1 MKDCW
6 KHWLK
11 SYLTC
16 MNDCTDPK
24 RTDDLFDSTKVFMPY
39 FDQVYVETCFGQVWE
54 IVDCKLLE
62 VFLLV
67 TCKSVGLNWQ
77 IERGHVLLWFYL
89 SCKLKRVGRLHDVKQ
104 LFWKPANDL
113 WELCKLPLRYK
124 LNQVWTEGTDVII
137 WRNVKT
143 IILIISKCN
152 VWKTVL
158 YATDLPFK
166 LFISVTVLKTL

>member
-16 MNDCTDPK
+16 MNDCSDPK

-67 TCKSVGLNWQ
+67 TCKSVGLNWR
-77 IERGHVLLWFYL
+77 IERNHVLLLFYL

-104 LFWKPANDL
+104 LFWKPANDKN
-113 WELCKLPLRYK
+113 CFKLPLRCK
-124 LNQVWTEGTDVII
+124 MNLVW
-137 WRNVKT
+137 RA
-143 IILIISKCN
+143 LMC
-152 VWKTVL
+152 
-158 YATDLPFK
+158 
-166 LFISVTVLKTL
+166 

>member
-16 MNDCTDPK
+16 MNDCSDPK

-54 IVDCKLLE
+54 IVDCKLLQ

-67 TCKSVGLNWQ
+67 TCKSVGLNWR
-77 IERGHVLLWFYL
+77 IERNHVLLLFYL
-89 SCKLKRVGRLHDVKQ
+89 SCKLKRVGRLYDVKQ
-104 LFWKPANDL
+104 LFWKPAMIRTVLNFL
-113 WELCKLPLRYK
+113 WDTRWTTFEGHWCVNLT
-124 LNQVWTEGTDVII
+124 NQ
-137 WRNVKT
+137 KT
-143 IILIISKCN
+143 IIHVLCTCKFLENFACDRFAIQNIYQCNFSKDALE
-152 VWKTVL
+152 V
-158 YATDLPFK
+158 F
-166 LFISVTVLKTL
+166 

>member
-11 SYLTC
+11 SYLAC
-16 MNDCTDPK
+16 MNDCSDPK
-24 RTDDLFDSTKVFMPY
+24 RNDNLFDSTKVFMPY
-39 FDQVYVETCFGQVWE
+39 FDQVYVKTCFGQVWK
-54 IVDCKLLE
+54 IVKCKLLE

-67 TCKSVGLNWQ
+67 TCKSVGLNWR
-77 IERGHVLLWFYL
+77 IEKSHVLLLFYL
-89 SCKLKRVGRLHDVKQ
+89 SCKLKRVLKTGQ
-104 LFWKPANDL
+104 W

-124 LNQVWTEGTDVII
+124 INQVWTEGTDVII

-152 VWKTVL
+152 FL
-158 YATDLPFK
+158 ENCFACDRFA
-166 LFISVTVLKTL
+166 IQNI